1 MAVQLKNDN
10 TAHYIHELFEKVRG
24 IEKRVSILE
33 EQTANIHDSILA
45 WNKTEKTIE
54 DLQFETN
61 SMFETVFDRINDIY
75 DDFEELDAYVDSIAS
90 ES

>member
-1 MAVQLKNDN
+1 MVQLENDN

-24 IEKRVSILE
+24 IEKRVFMLE

-45 WNKTEKTIE
+45 WNKTEKKIE
-54 DLQFETN
+54 DLQKETN
-61 SMFETVFDRINDIY
+61 DRFEIVFDRIDEIHE
-75 DDFEELDAYVDSIAS
+75 DLDELDEYVDGIAS